1 MNKRKE
7 KMRAQQPP
15 RAVGTM
21 TGELHMARNG
31 AGFLVDPA
39 TNEATWIEREDL
51 GTALVGDTVTIK
63 LKNRPA
69 RDGLRGGRP
78 PAKSGPE
85 GRVIRIDARAPR
97 AIVGTVSATGRFTRV
112 QPLSPTYRQEFLV
125 PDAHGAQVGDRVVM
139 RFMRWENPR
148 LAPEA
153 EITDVI
159 GPADDPSLDTLS
171 VMKQY
176 DLPEEFPAKVVA
188 EAERV
193 GVIPA
198 KASAA
203 GRLDLRKKF
212 IFTCDPESARDY
224 DDALSLET
232 DKDGNRVLGVHIA
245 DVSHFVKPGGE
256 LDREAYR
263 RSTSVYLVDKVVP
276 MLPEQLSNGVC
287 SLVPGEDRYAFSA
300 FLTFDAK
307 GTCIARKFAK
317 SVIRSKAR
325 FAYEQVLDLIR
336 GPASVGPVVPTG
348 RPAPKLKPAERKT
361 ILAIHALAQQLR
373 RNRFAAGALDMEV
386 PEAEIRLDA
395 KGMMTGI
402 EVRPYDESH
411 QMVEECMVAANE
423 AVAKELWTRG
433 VKILARL
440 HEAPDPDKLEE
451 LRANLAK
458 LGISCGDLSYQKNLA
473 KFLKRIKDTPLEGV
487 LSVMVLRSM
496 KRALYSAKDIGHFGL
511 AKKYYAHFTSPIRR
525 YPDLVLHRQLAS
537 WIAGKGGRLDLGW
550 LNAAALHCSE
560 REQCAD
566 DAERALDEIKKYR
579 YLQQVLDEGK
589 GASFDAVVSKCT
601 RYGLFVDLPALA
613 VGGMVHVSK
622 LSDAYVRWN
631 DWDET
636 LEGGGRVW
644 QVGTQLKVAVASVD
658 FDRRLVDF
666 VPVAGGAKPV
676 SGASRPGRAGKKPGL
691 VAGASRPGR
700 KPGPKKV
707 KKGGDHAKPRASSA
721 RSGGGRRRTR

>member
-125 PDAHGAQVGDRVVM
+125 PDAQGAQVGDRVVM
-139 RFMRWENPR
+139 RFMRWENLR
-148 LAPEA
+148 LAPED
-153 EITDVI
+153 EITDMI

-232 DKDGNRVLGVHIA
+232 DKDGNRVLGVHI
-245 DVSHFVKPGGE
+245 G
-256 LDREAYR
+256 
-263 RSTSVYLVDKVVP
+263 
-276 MLPEQLSNGVC
+276 
-287 SLVPGEDRYAFSA
+287 
-300 FLTFDAK
+300 
-307 GTCIARKFAK
+307 
-317 SVIRSKAR
+317 
-325 FAYEQVLDLIR
+325 
-336 GPASVGPVVPTG
+336 
-348 RPAPKLKPAERKT
+348 
-361 ILAIHALAQQLR
+361 
-373 RNRFAAGALDMEV
+373 
-386 PEAEIRLDA
+386 
-395 KGMMTGI
+395 
-402 EVRPYDESH
+402 
-411 QMVEECMVAANE
+411 
-423 AVAKELWTRG
+423 
-433 VKILARL
+433 
-440 HEAPDPDKLEE
+440 
-451 LRANLAK
+451 
-458 LGISCGDLSYQKNLA
+458 
-473 KFLKRIKDTPLEGV
+473 
-487 LSVMVLRSM
+487 
-496 KRALYSAKDIGHFGL
+496 
-511 AKKYYAHFTSPIRR
+511 
-525 YPDLVLHRQLAS
+525 
-537 WIAGKGGRLDLGW
+537 
-550 LNAAALHCSE
+550 
-560 REQCAD
+560 
-566 DAERALDEIKKYR
+566 
-579 YLQQVLDEGK
+579 
-589 GASFDAVVSKCT
+589 
-601 RYGLFVDLPALA
+601 
-613 VGGMVHVSK
+613 
-622 LSDAYVRWN
+622 
-631 DWDET
+631 
-636 LEGGGRVW
+636 
-644 QVGTQLKVAVASVD
+644 
-658 FDRRLVDF
+658 
-666 VPVAGGAKPV
+666 
-676 SGASRPGRAGKKPGL
+676 
-691 VAGASRPGR
+691 
-700 KPGPKKV
+700 
-707 KKGGDHAKPRASSA
+707 
-721 RSGGGRRRTR
+721 

>member
-7 KMRAQQPP
+7 KHRMKQSP
-15 RAVGTM
+15 RETGTM

-31 AGFLVDPA
+31 AGFLVDPE

-63 LKNRPA
+63 LKVEGSKFQVPGSKFRVQGSRG
-69 RDGLRGGRP
+69 RDGG
-78 PAKSGPE
+78 KSGPE

-97 AIVGTVSATGRFTRV
+97 SIVGTVVSLGRFTRV

-125 PDAHGAQVGDRVVM
+125 PDAHGAKLNDRVVM
-139 RFMRWENPR
+139 RFVRWENPR
-148 LAPEA
+148 LAPEG
-153 EITDVI
+153 EVTDVI

-176 DLPEEFPAKVVA
+176 ELPEEFPPKVIA

-193 GVIPA
+193 GVIPETPP
-198 KASAA
+198 KSLRKTKGVSD
-203 GRLDLRKKF
+203 GRLDLRRKF
-212 IFTCDPESARDY
+212 IFTCDPETARDY
-224 DDALSLET
+224 DDALSLEM
-232 DKDGNRVLGVHIA
+232 DKSGNRVLGVHIA
-245 DVSHFVKPGGE
+245 DVSHFVTPGSV
-256 LDREAYR
+256 LDREAYK

-287 SLVPGEDRYAFSA
+287 SLVPDEDRYAFSA

-307 GTCIARKFAK
+307 GNCIARSFAK

-325 FAYEQVLDLIR
+325 FTYEQVMALIEGER
-336 GPASVGPVVPTG
+336 VKGVKGE
-348 RPAPKLKPAERKT
+348 KLGGVAEQPRMKPAERKT
-361 ILAIHALAQQLR
+361 ILAIHELAQQLR
-373 RNRFAAGALDMEV
+373 KNRFADGALDMEV
-386 PEAEIRLDA
+386 PEAEIKIDEN
-395 KGMMTGI
+395 GMMTGI

-411 QMVEECMVAANE
+411 QMIEECMVVANE

-440 HEAPDPDKLEE
+440 HESPDPDKLEE
-451 LRANLAK
+451 LRGNLAK

-473 KFLKRIKDTPLEGV
+473 KFLRKIKGAPLEGV

-496 KRALYSAKDIGHFGL
+496 KRALYSAKEIGHFGL
-511 AKKYYAHFTSPIRR
+511 AKKFYAHFTSPIRR

-560 REQCAD
+560 REQIAD
-566 DAERALDEIKKYR
+566 DAERSLDEIKKYR
-579 YLQQVLDEGK
+579 YLQQVLEERK
-589 GASFDAVVSKCT
+589 GTSFDAVISKCT
-601 RYGLFVDLPALA
+601 RYGVFVDLPDLA

-622 LSDAYVRWN
+622 LSDAYLRWN
-631 DWDET
+631 DFDET
-636 LEGGGRVW
+636 LEGGGKTW
-644 QVGTQLKVAVASVD
+644 GVGQRLKVCVEKVD

-666 VPVAGGAKPV
+666 VPAKARGA
-676 SGASRPGRAGKKPGL
+676 ASPRHCAANLPKREERNEKKN
-691 VAGASRPGR
+691 
-700 KPGPKKV
+700 
-707 KKGGDHAKPRASSA
+707 
-721 RSGGGRRRTR
+721 SGGRSRGRGRCSRR

>member
-7 KMRAQQPP
+7 KHRMRQSP
-15 RAVGTM
+15 RETGTM

-31 AGFLVDPA
+31 AGFLVDPE
-39 TNEATWIEREDL
+39 TDEATWVEREDL

-63 LKNRPA
+63 LKVQGSRG
-69 RDGLRGGRP
+69 RDGG
-78 PAKSGPE
+78 KSGSE

-97 AIVGTVSATGRFTRV
+97 SIVGTIVSLGRFTRV

-125 PDAHGAQVGDRVVM
+125 PDAHGAKLNDRVVM
-139 RFMRWENPR
+139 KFVRWENPR
-148 LAPEA
+148 LAPEG
-153 EITDVI
+153 EVTDVI

-176 DLPEEFPAKVVA
+176 ELPEEFPPKVIA

-193 GVIPA
+193 GVIPETPA
-198 KASAA
+198 KTARGAKSPLD
-203 GRLDLRKKF
+203 GRLDLRRKF
-212 IFTCDPESARDY
+212 IFTCDPETARDY
-224 DDALSLET
+224 DDALSLEM
-232 DKDGNRVLGVHIA
+232 DKSGNRVLGVHIA
-245 DVSHFVKPGGE
+245 DVSHFVTPGSA

-287 SLVPGEDRYAFSA
+287 SLVPNEDRYAFSA

-307 GTCIARKFAK
+307 GNCIARSFAK

-325 FAYEQVLDLIR
+325 FTYEQVMAELQGEKTR
-336 GPASVGPVVPTG
+336 G
-348 RPAPKLKPAERKT
+348 LKPVERRT
-361 ILAIHALAQQLR
+361 LLAIHELAQQLR
-373 RNRFAAGALDMEV
+373 KNRFADGALDMEV
-386 PEAEIRLDA
+386 PEAEIKIDE

-411 QMVEECMVAANE
+411 QMIEECMVAANE

-440 HEAPDPDKLEE
+440 HESPDPDKLEE
-451 LRANLAK
+451 LRGNLAK
-458 LGISCGDLSYQKNLA
+458 LGISCGDLSCQRNLA
-473 KFLKRIKDTPLEGV
+473 KFLKKIKGSPLEGV
-487 LSVMVLRSM
+487 LSVMVLRAM
-496 KRALYSAKDIGHFGL
+496 KRALYSAKEIGHFGL
-511 AKKYYAHFTSPIRR
+511 AKKFYAHFTSPIRR

-560 REQCAD
+560 REQVAD

-579 YLQQVLDEGK
+579 YLQQILEEKRGT
-589 GASFDAVVSKCT
+589 SFDAVISKCT
-601 RYGLFVDLPALA
+601 RYGVFVDLPDLA

-622 LSDAYVRWN
+622 LSDAYLRWN
-631 DWDET
+631 DFDET
-636 LEGGGRVW
+636 LEGGGRTW
-644 QVGTQLKVAVASVD
+644 SVGQRLKVCVEKVD

-666 VPVAGGAKPV
+666 VPAPSRGGSWAKRGGFRAV
-676 SGASRPGRAGKKPGL
+676 KQEGRNEKKNAAGRARGHGR
-691 VAGASRPGR
+691 GSRR
-700 KPGPKKV
+700 
-707 KKGGDHAKPRASSA
+707 
-721 RSGGGRRRTR
+721 

>member
-7 KMRAQQPP
+7 RLRAKQPP
-15 RAVGTM
+15 RETGTM

-31 AGFLVDPA
+31 AGFLVNPE
-39 TNEATWIEREDL
+39 TNEAVWIEREDL

-63 LKNRPA
+63 LKASSASRS
-69 RDGLRGGRP
+69 GGRGGRLP
-78 PAKSGPE
+78 MKKEKSGPE
-85 GRVIRIDARAPR
+85 GRVLRIDTRAPR
-97 AIVGTVSATGRFTRV
+97 AIVGTVVSVGRFVRV
-112 QPLSPTYRQEFLV
+112 QPLSPAFRQEFLV
-125 PDAHGAQVGDRVVM
+125 PDAGGAKTGDRVVM
-139 RFMRWENPR
+139 RFVRWENPR
-148 LAPEA
+148 LAPEG

-176 DLPEEFPAKVVA
+176 ELPEAFPAKVVA

-193 GVIPA
+193 GVLPA
-198 KASAA
+198 KTA
-203 GRLDLRKKF
+203 GKDRLDLRKKF
-212 IFTCDPESARDY
+212 VFTCDPESARDY

-232 DKDGNRVLGVHIA
+232 DKAGNRVLGVHIA
-245 DVSHFVKPGGE
+245 DVSHFVTPGGA
-256 LDREAYR
+256 LDREAYK

-287 SLVPGEDRYAFSA
+287 SLVPGEDRFAFSA

-307 GTCIARKFAK
+307 GKCIARKFAK

-325 FAYEQVLDLIR
+325 FAYEQVLALLEGSKQGAQAR
-336 GPASVGPVVPTG
+336 G
-348 RPAPKLKPAERKT
+348 PKLKPAEKKT
-361 ILAIHALAQQLR
+361 ILAIHGLAQQLR
-373 RNRFAAGALDMEV
+373 RNRFAEGALDMDV
-386 PEAEIRLDA
+386 PEAEIRLDG

-402 EVRPYDESH
+402 EVRPYDVSH
-411 QMVEECMVAANE
+411 QMIEECMVAANE

-451 LRANLAK
+451 LRGNLAK
-458 LGISCGDLSYQKNLA
+458 VGISCGDLSYQKNLA
-473 KFLKRIKDTPLEGV
+473 KFLKRIKGTPLEGV

-511 AKKYYAHFTSPIRR
+511 AKKFYAHFTSPIRR

-560 REQCAD
+560 REQRAD

-579 YLQQVLDEGK
+579 
-589 GASFDAVVSKCT
+589 
-601 RYGLFVDLPALA
+601 
-613 VGGMVHVSK
+613 
-622 LSDAYVRWN
+622 
-631 DWDET
+631 
-636 LEGGGRVW
+636 
-644 QVGTQLKVAVASVD
+644 
-658 FDRRLVDF
+658 
-666 VPVAGGAKPV
+666 
-676 SGASRPGRAGKKPGL
+676 
-691 VAGASRPGR
+691 
-700 KPGPKKV
+700 
-707 KKGGDHAKPRASSA
+707 
-721 RSGGGRRRTR
+721 